1 MARRLLA
8 SYLALVTLVLV
19 MLGIPFVQTIR
30 RDENASLR
38 TDLERDGV
46 IISSAVEDLLHHD
59 PLSESERAVAAR
71 LVDQYESKTG
81 ARIVIVDRR
90 GVSVADSEPPSDGTR
105 SFSTRPEI
113 IQALKG
119 SVSSIKRY
127 SSTLGYSSLY
137 VAVPIGSGSEVTGA
151 VRVSYSTSEMNAR
164 IRLRLYA
171 VATVA
176 AIASL
181 VAGLVAYMMSRTLAN
196 PIKLLGDAARQFG
209 SGNLRT
215 RSSVHSGPP
224 EVRALARDFDVM
236 ASRLE
241 ELVQSQQHFVS
252 DASHQLRTPLTALG
266 LRLEAMDPDNPASV
280 ESHRQA
286 ATEEIGRLS
295 RIVDGLLALARPDRT
310 GPAAELVDLSAVAQ
324 ERLEFW
330 LPLAEEADVKL
341 QMVMPVRGGVGQLG
355 AKANAERVAQIL
367 DNLVANA
374 LDVSPAGS
382 TIEFVCERRMRAS
395 GDLVRI
401 SIRDQGPGMSD
412 EMKNRAFDRFWTSG
426 SAEKN
431 YGGSGLGLAIA
442 RKLAGLDRGTLE
454 LTDAP
459 GRGLEAAVCYPAA

>member
-19 MLGIPFVQTIR
+19 MLGIPFVQTIQ

-38 TDLERDGV
+38 NDLERDAV
-46 IISSAVEDLLHHD
+46 IISSAVEDILHQD
-59 PLSESERAVAAR
+59 PLSASERAVAAR
-71 LVDQYESKTG
+71 LVDEYESTTG

-90 GVSVADSEPPSDGTR
+90 GVSVADSEPPADGAR
-105 SFSTRPEI
+105 SFSTRPEF

-119 SVSSIKRY
+119 TVSSIKRH

-137 VAVPIGSGSEVTGA
+137 VAVPVGSGSQVTGA

-171 VATVA
+171 VGMVG
-176 AIASL
+176 AIATL
-181 VAGLVAYMMSRTLAN
+181 VAGFVAYMMSRTLAK

-209 SGNLRT
+209 SGDLRV

-224 EVRALARDFDVM
+224 EVQALARDFDVM

-310 GPAAELVDLSAVAQ
+310 GPAAELVDLSAIAK
-324 ERLEFW
+324 ERREFW
-330 LPLAEEADVKL
+330 LPLAEEADVQL
-341 QMVMPVRGGVGQLG
+341 QMVLPSQIGPGLLSAR
-355 AKANAERVAQIL
+355 ANAERVAQIL

-374 LDVSPAGS
+374 LDVSTAGS
-382 TIEFVCERRMRAS
+382 KIEFVGETRVLN
-395 GDLVRI
+395 GVPWVRI
-401 SIRDQGPGMSD
+401 AIRDQGPGMSD
-412 EMKNRAFDRFWTSG
+412 ELKSRAFDRFWTTG

-459 GRGLEAAVCYPAA
+459 GRGLEAAVCYPAT